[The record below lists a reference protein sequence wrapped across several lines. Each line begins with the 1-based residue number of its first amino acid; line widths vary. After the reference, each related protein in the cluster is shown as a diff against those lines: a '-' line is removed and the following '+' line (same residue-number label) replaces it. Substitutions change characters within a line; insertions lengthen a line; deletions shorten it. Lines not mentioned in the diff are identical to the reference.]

1 MRFQTLDEWLAWQET
16 AHSSA
21 IDLGLERVGAVARRM
36 GLNTPSHPVITVA
49 GTNGKGSCVAY
60 LQAIYAAAG
69 YHVGAYTSPH
79 LVRYNERVRLGGEP
93 VSDQALCEAFA
104 RIDEARGDTSLSYF
118 EFGTLAAL
126 DIFRQRGVDLALLEV
141 GLGGRL
147 DAVNILDAD
156 LALITSI
163 GIDHVEWLGG
173 DRESIGREKAGI
185 MRAHRPVVC
194 GDRNPPA
201 SLLAHAA
208 SVGANTFRIGEEF
221 DCERED
227 EDEGWNWSF
236 DDVLLEELPTPALAG
251 EVQYD
256 NAASVLMGVELLQ
269 ERLPVGRRQIEDG
282 LMTARLAGRM
292 QRIAGPAET
301 ILDVAHNPDSAR
313 SLAEALAAD
322 PVSGQTWAVF
332 AILADKDL
340 EAIVEPFLDGVDGW
354 YVGGLDVARA
364 RPTAA
369 TADELQALVPA
380 GVHVDRHG
388 TVFEAYEAARRQ
400 AAPGDRIVVF
410 GSFYTVAAI
419 LSQVL

>member
-21 IDLGLERVGAVARRM
+21 IDLGLERVGAVARQL
-36 GLNTPSHPVITVA
+36 GLTTPPHPVITVA

-60 LQAIYAAAG
+60 LEAIYRAAG
-69 YHVGAYTSPH
+69 YRVGAYTSPH
-79 LVRYNERVRLGGEP
+79 LVRYNERVRIDGEP
-93 VSDQALCEAFA
+93 VGDTVLCEAFA
-104 RIDEARGDTSLSYF
+104 RIDEARGETSLSYF

-126 DIFRQRGVDLALLEV
+126 EIFRQHGVDVALLEV

-185 MRAHRPVVC
+185 MRGDRPAVC
-194 GDRNPPA
+194 GDLNPPA

-208 SVGANTFRIGEEF
+208 SVGAQLYRLGEEF
-221 DCERED
+221 DCERD
-227 EDEGWNWSF
+227 DDGWSWAY
-236 DDVLLEELPTPALAG
+236 DDLVHEELPAPALAG
-251 EVQYD
+251 SVQYD
-256 NAASVLMGVELLQ
+256 NAASVLMGVELLR
-269 ERLPVGRRQIEDG
+269 ERLPVARRDIEAG
-282 LMTARLAGRM
+282 LLTARLAGRM

-301 ILDVAHNPDSAR
+301 VLDVAHNPDSAR

-322 PVSGQTWAVF
+322 PVSGQTWVVF
-332 AILADKDL
+332 SVLADKDL
-340 EAIVEPFLDGVDGW
+340 EAIVEPFVHRVDGW
-354 YVGGLDVARA
+354 YVGGLDVARG
-364 RPTAA
+364 RPTGAM
-369 TADELQALVPA
+369 ADELQALVPA
-380 GVHVDRHG
+380 GVHVERHP

-410 GSFYTVAAI
+410 GSFYTVAA
-419 LSQVL
+419 VLNHVV